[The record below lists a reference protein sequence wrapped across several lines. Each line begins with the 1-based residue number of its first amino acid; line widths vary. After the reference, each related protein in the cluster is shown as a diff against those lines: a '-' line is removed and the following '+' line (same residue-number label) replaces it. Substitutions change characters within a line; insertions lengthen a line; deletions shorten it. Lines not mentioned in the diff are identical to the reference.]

1 MTFALIVTASFISAL
16 VISVFGAR
24 LRATLQGWLLALV
37 MVMLFALALGQL
49 PAVGDQGMTVFSVA
63 WVPSLGL
70 NLTLYADGLALLFV
84 LLVTGIGAAVMLYGG
99 YYFAH
104 EDKAEAARFLA
115 LMMAFSGSMLAL
127 VLAGNVF
134 TLFIAWEAT
143 SIISF
148 LLIGFKGKKD
158 ESARAGASQALV
170 ITAGGGL
177 ALLVGLLLVSAATG
191 SSEFNQILTSGDLLR
206 EHPWYTGIAILLM
219 LGAFSKSA
227 QFPLHFWLPGAMSAP
242 TPASSFLHSATMVKA
257 GIYLLA
263 RFSPVLGDT
272 SLWVTALV
280 GVGLTTLAIGAL
292 FALVQRDLKA
302 ALAYS
307 TISQLGA
314 LVALIG
320 LPEAHGIKAAMLG
333 IIAHALYKCALFLV
347 AGGVD
352 HATGTRLIERLG
364 GLWQRMGGFAAVSA
378 LACLSMAGVPP
389 LLGFVAKETL
399 LEAMIEQPILLAITV
414 ISAALTVAMALILF
428 WDVFMGT
435 LRDAHI
441 REHFHANPRL
451 LVGGPG
457 ILAAASLIMGIGIEP
472 LLSPPVSAAAGKP
485 ISLYLLPAEVN
496 LALLLSIGALAGGA
510 VIFATRQTWRSWTV
524 TPFIS
529 GERVYRALLGL
540 VEKAGDMV
548 LTTQNGKIRSY
559 LRVILATVAVLLLL
573 IIPGEISSLNRL
585 TFSVSGASD
594 VLKGLLLLM
603 ALSAALASV
612 LFRQHLLAVLALGVS
627 GYTIGGIFLL
637 EPAPDVALV
646 QFLVE
651 TLATVLLILVL
662 VRTSEKERKEAMERV
677 WHQSRTGLVR
687 DIAISVTIGLGVTV
701 FALAAVSH
709 RPTPNPISNW
719 YLANALPEVG
729 VNDVVGSIVTD
740 FRGMDTIIEIA
751 VFGMAALGVLSV
763 LTRQSP
769 GRVVRVNLF
778 RRMAPVEEV
787 SAPVETAKEVQRANV
802 LNPRDNPIM
811 RTVAS
816 LVPPFAIMLA
826 LAQIF
831 YGGSAPGDGFTAG
844 VISGLAIALSYIVFG
859 YEETKRRLRWL
870 HPAPLIGAGLT
881 LALANAIF
889 PLLLGEAFLAH
900 LSVYGVS
907 FAGIH
912 LASTTVFEIAIWLTV
927 LGGVST
933 IMDSLSHPE
942 EVETL

>member
-1 MTFALIVTASFISAL
+1 
-16 VISVFGAR
+16 
-24 LRATLQGWLLALV
+24 
-37 MVMLFALALGQL
+37 
-49 PAVGDQGMTVFSVA
+49 
-63 WVPSLGL
+63 
-70 NLTLYADGLALLFV
+70 
-84 LLVTGIGAAVMLYGG
+84 
-99 YYFAH
+99 
-104 EDKAEAARFLA
+104 
-115 LMMAFSGSMLAL
+115 
-127 VLAGNVF
+127 
-134 TLFIAWEAT
+134 
-143 SIISF
+143 
-148 LLIGFKGKKD
+148 
-158 ESARAGASQALV
+158 
-170 ITAGGGL
+170 
-177 ALLVGLLLVSAATG
+177 
-191 SSEFNQILTSGDLLR
+191 
-206 EHPWYTGIAILLM
+206 
-219 LGAFSKSA
+219 
-227 QFPLHFWLPGAMSAP
+227 FPLHFWLPGAMSAP

-292 FALVQRDLKA
+292 FALIQRDLKG

-320 LPEAHGIKAAMLG
+320 LPEGHGIKAAMLG

-347 AGGVD
+347 AGGID

-364 GLWQRMGGFAAVSA
+364 GLWQRMGGFAAVTA

-472 LLSPPVSAAAGKP
+472 LLSPPVSAAAGKA
-485 ISLYLLPAEVN
+485 ISLHLLPSQVN
-496 LALLLSIGALAGGA
+496 PALLLSVSALVGGA
-510 VIFATRQTWRSWTV
+510 VIFATRQTWRTWAVAPS
-524 TPFIS
+524 IS
-529 GERVYRALLGL
+529 GERVYRALFSG
-540 VEKAGDMV
+540 VEKAGDVV
-548 LTTQNGKIRSY
+548 LSTQNGKIRSY
-559 LRVILATVAVLLLL
+559 LLVILATVAALLLL
-573 IIPGEISSLNRL
+573 IMPGEISSLNRL
-585 TFSVSGASD
+585 TFSINGASD

-603 ALSAALASV
+603 ALGAAFASI

-662 VRTSEKERKEAMERV
+662 VRTSEKERKEAMECV
-677 WHQSRTGLVR
+677 WHQSRRGLFR
-687 DIAISVTIGLGVTV
+687 DITISVSIGLGVTV

-740 FRGMDTIIEIA
+740 FRGMDTIIEIT
-751 VFGMAALGVLSV
+751 VFGMASLGVLSI

-778 RRMAPVEEV
+778 RRTTTVKEA
-787 SAPVETAKEVQRANV
+787 STPVETAKEIQPANV

-831 YGGSAPGDGFTAG
+831 YGGAAPGDGFTAG
-844 VISGLAIALSYIVFG
+844 VISGLAIALSYVVYG

-870 HPAPLIGAGLT
+870 HPAPLIGVGLT

-900 LSVYGVS
+900 LSIYGVS